1 MGIVFFTKGMEV
13 SKSPLSSSFE
23 SADSRKS
30 SRKGWLGLSAVAF
43 FGLASAGSVF
53 AASVSINSGADISFT
68 QGVETIA
75 ACDTDGIDAVL
86 GTAYSASAD
95 AFSLNSIELTGI
107 NNACDAKT
115 LTLSLW
121 DASDAQM
128 LEIEGTLEDAD
139 GVTNWKISHASAI
152 VEVEAGDD
160 VDSSPSNTWVGAEGD
175 VIVDFLS
182 SDTAVSMASDAT
194 DITIEIN

>member
-1 MGIVFFTKGMEV
+1 M

-23 SADSRKS
+23 SADSKKS
-30 SRKGWLGLSAVAF
+30 SKKGWLGLSAVAF

-53 AASVSINSGADISFT
+53 AASVSINSDAAISFT
-68 QGVETIA
+68 QGVTTIA
-75 ACDTDGIDAVL
+75 SCDGDGNIAAVL
-86 GTAYSASAD
+86 GTAYNGT

-107 NNACDAKT
+107 DNNCDTKT